1 MTACC
6 ESAARSRSKR
16 LAEKRRSP
24 LRPKPTQPA
33 HVAGESDWRPA
44 RRGNSAGGTEVVA
57 DFALTI
63 INTEMEQRLDDAE
76 RNIALLTSR
85 CRLDGVRTAAAH
97 ATRFDRDR
105 GRGRVVE
112 PRLPHSAKTACPAA
126 GVGPSSTLTPANTRP
141 YHGSMHRR
149 TRNQDDRTNG
159 APPLTKRQTQVVS
172 LLATGKSTRE
182 VARAIG
188 VAPRTVQVHIGMIM
202 KKLGVASRLQVV
214 ALALRDKRK
223 AEGSK
228 SVPWRGQ

>member
-1 MTACC
+1 
-6 ESAARSRSKR
+6 
-16 LAEKRRSP
+16 
-24 LRPKPTQPA
+24 
-33 HVAGESDWRPA
+33 
-44 RRGNSAGGTEVVA
+44 
-57 DFALTI
+57 
-63 INTEMEQRLDDAE
+63 
-76 RNIALLTSR
+76 
-85 CRLDGVRTAAAH
+85 
-97 ATRFDRDR
+97 
-105 GRGRVVE
+105 
-112 PRLPHSAKTACPAA
+112 
-126 GVGPSSTLTPANTRP
+126 
-141 YHGSMHRR
+141 MHRR